1 MEITYMSEGK
11 HGSCSYALQCFLK
24 KDERLGGQSSE
35 ALGRILEVWAMNSHN
50 VTSFSGDEKLR

>member
-1 MEITYMSEGK
+1 MSEGK
-11 HGSCSYALQCFLK
+11 HGNSSYALQCFLK

-35 ALGRILEVWAMNSHN
+35 ALGRILEAWAMNSHN